1 MVSRRFFSPNTKAG
15 ILLLFQKEN
24 KSVDNDK
31 DNFDRMFAFAGLAA
45 KQHNDRRQLSFKIVI
60 SYVTLLALAFYQVIK
75 PSPEGSD
82 FADSWWIIGSSVL
95 GLLIIHVFYC
105 VWQRF
110 MHIASNNDVRRRD
123 FYLKKAECIAYHMS
137 QNLNTNFVPS
147 STKRVI
153 LNLGATDNTDPV
165 TERELF
171 KQSGPDIYI
180 FSKKLGT
187 PLPKWCKDLHYLAL
201 ITGPTALFLLL
212 IVSLILKKG
221 DWFG

>member
-1 MVSRRFFSPNTKAG
+1 MVSRRFSPNTKAD
-15 ILLLFQKEN
+15 ILLLFQEEN

-31 DNFDRMFAFAGLAA
+31 DNFDRMFAFAELAA

-95 GLLIIHVFYC
+95 GLLIVHVFYC

-201 ITGPTALFLLL
+201 ITGPTTLFLLL
-212 IVSLILKKG
+212 VASLILKKG
-221 DWFG
+221 NWFG

>member
-1 MVSRRFFSPNTKAG
+1 
-15 ILLLFQKEN
+15 
-24 KSVDNDK
+24 
-31 DNFDRMFAFAGLAA
+31 
-45 KQHNDRRQLSFKIVI
+45 
-60 SYVTLLALAFYQVIK
+60 
-75 PSPEGSD
+75 
-82 FADSWWIIGSSVL
+82 
-95 GLLIIHVFYC
+95 
-105 VWQRF
+105 

-153 LNLGATDNTDPV
+153 LNLGATNNTDPV

-171 KQSGPDIYI
+171 KQSEPDIYI

-201 ITGPTALFLLL
+201 ITGPTTLFLLL
-212 IVSLILKKG
+212 VAILILKKG
-221 DWFG
+221 NWFG